1 MKVIAVVASLLL
13 LGLAGGCA
21 AWTVKS
27 ETSPHAQLVRYRT
40 YQWLEPQGADVDRLA
55 EQQIRDQVATQ
66 LAEKG
71 IHPVAPG
78 QAPDFFVGYRLESGS
93 RAQTVVS
100 ATNTYAPGASGG
112 STIPPLPAAMTYV
125 YQEQALVLDFI
136 DAGDG
141 RVFWRGYASYVLDK
155 PAPVSASRAQQA
167 AAKILRKY
175 PAEVATASRP
185 SG

>member
-1 MKVIAVVASLLL
+1 MKVIGVVACLLL
-13 LGLAGGCA
+13 LGTTGGCA

-27 ETSPHAQLVRYRT
+27 ETGSNAQLARYRS

-55 EQQIRDQVATQ
+55 EQRIRDQVATQ
-66 LAEKG
+66 LAKKD
-71 IHPVAPG
+71 IHPAAPG
-78 QAPDFFVGYRLESGS
+78 QAPDFYVAYRLDSGP
-93 RAQTVVS
+93 RMQTVAS
-100 ATNTYAPGASGG
+100 APYLDAPSASGAS
-112 STIPPLPAAMTYV
+112 STPPLPRMTYV

-136 DAGDG
+136 DSTSG

-155 PAPVSASRAQQA
+155 PAPVSTTKAQQA